1 MGPEVVHMKRHYI
14 PKTEYEKDFLT
25 EFQKL
30 SDTRPS
36 WRVWQDFV
44 TMAACMISNRVD
56 WRFREEREKEYLNCA
71 GEYSREE
78 LTSIAKLL
86 ATTTVALQDNP
97 DQDFLGDLYMNLG
110 MNDHWKGQYF
120 TPWDMGVAMAAMVMR
135 ESDQEK
141 LEETGYLSIY
151 DPTCGSGCLLIA
163 AGQACEERQKMENP
177 KEHLFF
183 VGQDIDRVVALMCYL
198 QLSILGYAGYVIVG
212 DSLTKPIT
220 GEGLI
225 IIQAEGT
232 EHWLTPAFFTEPWV
246 SRVEH
251 ELAQL
256 KQKEGHHGK
265 QEAV

>member
-1 MGPEVVHMKRHYI
+1 
-14 PKTEYEKDFLT
+14 
-25 EFQKL
+25 
-30 SDTRPS
+30 
-36 WRVWQDFV
+36 
-44 TMAACMISNRVD
+44 
-56 WRFREEREKEYLNCA
+56 
-71 GEYSREE
+71 
-78 LTSIAKLL
+78 
-86 ATTTVALQDNP
+86 
-97 DQDFLGDLYMNLG
+97 
-110 MNDHWKGQYF
+110 
-120 TPWDMGVAMAAMVMR
+120 MR
-135 ESDQEK
+135 EPDQEK
-141 LEETGYLSIY
+141 LEETGYLSIC

-163 AGQACEERQKMENP
+163 AGWACEEGQKIENP

-183 VGQDIDRVVALMCYL
+183 VGQDLDRVVALMCYI

-246 SRVEH
+246 SRVEQ
-251 ELAQL
+251 ELEQL

>member
-1 MGPEVVHMKRHYI
+1 MKRHYA
-14 PKTEYEKDFLT
+14 PRTEYEKDFLK

-30 SDTRPS
+30 SAAHPP

-44 TMAACMISNRVD
+44 FMAACTFSNLVD
-56 WRFREEREKEYLNCA
+56 GRFREEREKEYLSYA
-71 GEYSREE
+71 GEYSKEE
-78 LTSIAKLL
+78 LTSITKLL
-86 ATTTVALQDNP
+86 AATTAALRENP
-97 DQDFLGDLYMNLG
+97 AQDFLGNLYMNLG
-110 MNDHWKGQYF
+110 MGNHWNGQYF
-120 TPWDMGVAMAAMVMR
+120 TPWPIGAAMAAMVMGDP
-135 ESDQEK
+135 DQEK
-141 LEETGYLSIY
+141 LEEAGFLSVC

-163 AGQACEERQKMENP
+163 AGWICEAGQKMEDP

-183 VGQDIDRVVALMCYL
+183 VGQDLDRVVALMCYL

-225 IIQAEGT
+225 IAQAEGT

-246 SRVEH
+246 SRVEQ
-251 ELAQL
+251 ELVQL
-256 KQKEGHHGK
+256 REKEGQHGK